1 MNSLAEDRPELNR
14 ALVTDEDRKNFQKW
28 YKKAQK
34 RYHAGKGMRDRPEGL
49 RGDHSSIISGSV
61 AASKELHESVPLA
74 LAALVLHGKAE
85 DDPLGYLRPWV
96 GSDQRLAEL
105 AADGLNNEGDSVR
118 RLAVLGLWCEHDGCN
133 RFIRP
138 IAVKMKSAPHSFF
151 ASAVCATCQDVT
163 VIWADEGGVWVRSA
177 PDLKKQQHPMRPQD
191 LYNWVQRERP
201 PTNRRARLITP

>member
-1 MNSLAEDRPELNR
+1 VNSSAEDREELNR
-14 ALVTDEDRKNFQKW
+14 AEVTDEDQKNFQKW

-49 RGDHSSIISGSV
+49 RGDHSSIIRGSV

-74 LAALVLHGKAE
+74 LAALVLHGRAE

-105 AADGLNNEGDSVR
+105 AVDGLNNEGDSVR
-118 RLAVLGLWCEHDGCN
+118 RLAVFGLWCEHDGCH

-138 IAVKMKSAPHSFF
+138 VAVKMKSAPHSFF
-151 ASAVCATCQDVT
+151 VSAVCATCQDVT

-177 PDLKKQQHPMRPQD
+177 PDLKKKQHPMRPQD